1 MDISTDLNVRNSFEV
16 DEILSRYL
24 EEMERPRPISTARMI
39 LARGAVRWG
48 LNILAGIPVAALL
61 ALSAASVGGE
71 SIIAAI
77 LILSALGYVAYQLFQ
92 RISEPFLWARLL
104 RTGEVKVLPVVKRE
118 GTSGV
123 FSKFGAK
130 ARTTYTL
137 RFGNGSEDPALKVVY
152 DGSVRYG
159 GETCVVLYEPG
170 AGQGNDSEA
179 EPVAGSVPPK
189 RFFALDCF
197 LFHRLL
203 TFPDLLEGAEQEMAR
218 AALGY
223 DENWNSRLGSTG
235 AGLLYGSITA
245 LAVVLAILGLLLV
258 LLRTGI

>member
-1 MDISTDLNVRNSFEV
+1 MDISTDLNVRNSIEG

-24 EEMERPRPISTARMI
+24 EGMERPRPISTARMI

-48 LNILAGIPVAALL
+48 LNILAGIPVAVLL
-61 ALSAASVGGE
+61 APAAASVGGE

-92 RISEPFLWARLL
+92 RISEPFLLARLL
-104 RTGEVKVLPVVKRE
+104 RTGEVTVLPVVKRE

-137 RFGNGSEDPALKVVY
+137 RFGNGPEDPALKVVY

-170 AGQGNDSEA
+170 ANPGA
-179 EPVAGSVPPK
+179 EPAAGSVPPK

-223 DENWNSRLGSTG
+223 DENWKSRLGSTG
-235 AGLLYGSITA
+235 AGLFYGSITA